1 MRATL
6 MRGHADA
13 QWGWSGLVRL
23 AGYGQMYDP
32 DAGPG
37 GAPVSFLLSND
48 QFNDL
53 MRAFP
58 GPSRDGHEV
67 DIRKELDGLRELIL
81 KEDKRLA
88 QQPSRAQIHAA
99 LDQFACLVCE
109 FLNCAQK
116 VDFDWG
122 AQNPP
127 IEPAGPLSL
136 AYSFPS
142 RLRALAGSA
151 RQAGNAELIMLA
163 DAADRLAQ
171 YLTLL
176 NEPAQHRIFQDKT
189 FRDFPN
195 PCHYEV
201 REFADAMRIA
211 HQLKRATRSALETS
225 KKCGGPLPR
234 PMLLYAVISLGELIE
249 RYGGRFTHNPYL
261 GLEYKG
267 TPQTAAGQFVLNFLR
282 TCVRSITAPSVC
294 SLMAA
299 AIERRNR
306 TRDRKSGI
314 RSTSF

>member
-1 MRATL
+1 
-6 MRGHADA
+6 
-13 QWGWSGLVRL
+13 
-23 AGYGQMYDP
+23 MYDP

-37 GAPVSFLLSND
+37 GASQGFLLSND

-58 GPSRDGHEV
+58 GPSRDGHEI
-67 DIRKELDGLRELIL
+67 DIRKELDWLRELIL
-81 KEDKRLA
+81 KEDRGLA
-88 QQPSRAQIHAA
+88 QQPSRAQIHAGLA
-99 LDQFACLVCE
+99 RFAFLVCE
-109 FLNCAQK
+109 FLNCAQR
-116 VDFDWG
+116 VDFDWL
-122 AQNPP
+122 AENPP
-127 IEPAGPLSL
+127 IEPAGPMSL

-163 DAADRLAQ
+163 DAADHLAQ

-189 FRDFPN
+189 FRDLTN

-201 REFADAMRIA
+201 REFADAVRIA
-211 HQLKRATRSALETS
+211 QQLEGATRSALESS
-225 KKCGGPLPR
+225 KKRGGPLPR

-249 RYGGRFTHNPYL
+249 RYGGTFTHSPYL

-267 TPQTAAGQFVLNFLR
+267 TPQTAAGQFVLNFLQS
-282 TCVRSITAPSVC
+282 CVPSITAQNVC